1 MSDTKMLQAI
11 LDGQSAVKEELKA
24 SIKRLEEKVDRGF
37 QKVDKRFEEVNERID
52 KLGLQIAR
60 LEDDSPT
67 IEEFDQHEKRLTS
80 LESRIEETGSSL

>member
-1 MSDTKMLQAI
+1 MLQAI

-60 LEDDSPT
+60 LEDDAPT

-80 LESRIEETGSSL
+80 VESRIEEARSSL